1 MTTGQRWALLT
12 AVLAGMASGLGLF
25 TFGYARGY
33 SYLTSDPTACANCH
47 IMSEHFGAWMKGSHH
62 AVATCNDCHTPH
74 GLVPKYAVKA
84 KNGFWHSFYFTLG
97 GYPDPLRISESNRRV
112 TEGAC
117 RSCHT
122 EITDAID
129 RSPPTHARLGGREPI
144 SCVRCHR
151 YVGHWVR

>member
-1 MTTGQRWALLT
+1 MTTGQRWALAS
-12 AVLAGMASGLGLF
+12 AVLAGMAVGLGVF

-47 IMSEHFGAWMKGSHH
+47 IMGEHFGAWMKGSHH

-74 GLVPKYAVKA
+74 GLIPKYAVKA

-129 RSPPTHARLGGREPI
+129 RVPASHAGRGSEPI